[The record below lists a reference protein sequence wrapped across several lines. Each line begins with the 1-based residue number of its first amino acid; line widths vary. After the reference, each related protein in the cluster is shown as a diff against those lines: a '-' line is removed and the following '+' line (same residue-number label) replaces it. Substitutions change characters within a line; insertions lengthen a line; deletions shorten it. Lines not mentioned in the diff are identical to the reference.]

1 MKNTSHTLIRDLMG
15 KTVIVG
21 LVAIAVTSVVA
32 YTVSYRRRTQETLAV
47 LQQSVTE
54 RIERETAIFDLA
66 RDNLDVFTE
75 EFLRLYLSD
84 DIIVTEADFERLYF
98 VGDEGAHRMERQY
111 FDGVESSDGTYRYG
125 VSSFIGNNQA
135 VDDPDLQR
143 RLVLVYRLLAQIGP
157 AFQTRFAN
165 THVSYPENAITLFW
179 PEVPWGLQ
187 ARADL
192 PMNEL
197 GVILATMQEQNPERE
212 PVWTGLYFDETAEE
226 WMITYQVPVDHEGR
240 HLINPSHDVP
250 LTDLMTRLPA
260 PDSGRRPGYAFIMR
274 EDGYL
279 VARPTLPAED
289 QRWVG
294 QLSLEK
300 IEDPAIVRSYEAI
313 RDAVNENPAAFDD
326 GGTLVLE
333 NTQDDTYLTVGR
345 LDGPDWWYIDAF
357 PMAEIQAVAHGAALE
372 RIFES
377 VALLVILMGTFL
389 VLVHRRAARPLAQLR
404 TAAERMGEARVAEV
418 VHGDVPLPVN
428 LNNEIGLTAQR
439 FHEMAGRIL
448 NANRELER
456 VVDQRTQ
463 ELQEANAALREM
475 SVMDGLTG
483 IHNRRSF
490 DRGLLS
496 LMKEVSAGGGTFSLI
511 MIDLDF
517 FKLYNDTY
525 GHHAGDEVLRKVSAG
540 VAAAIRGDDRV
551 YRYGGEELAVL
562 CPGTDARSG
571 FATAQRIV
579 EHIRSLDLSYPET
592 EAGIVTASS
601 GCAEFSRHSRSAEDV
616 IQAADKQLYRAKQEG
631 RNRAAAALSSS

>member
-1 MKNTSHTLIRDLMG
+1 MG

-21 LVAIAVTSVVA
+21 LVTITVIAVAA
-32 YTVSYRRRTQETLAV
+32 YTVTYQRRTLETIEV
-47 LQQSVTE
+47 QQQSVSQ
-54 RIERETAIFDLA
+54 RIERESVIFDLA
-66 RDNLDVFTE
+66 RDNLEVFTE
-75 EFLRLYLSD
+75 EFLRLYLSEE
-84 DIIVTEADFERLYF
+84 IIVTEEDFDRLYF
-98 VGDEGAHRMERQY
+98 EGDEGAHRMEREY
-111 FDGVESSDGTYRYG
+111 FDGVETVDGTYRYG
-125 VSSFIGNNQA
+125 VSSFVGNNQP

-143 RLVLVYRLLAQIGP
+143 RLVLAYRLLAQMGP
-157 AFQTRFAN
+157 GFQTRFAN

-179 PEVPWGLQ
+179 PEVPWGLD

-197 GVILATMQEQNPERE
+197 GVILATMQEENPERE
-212 PVWTGLYFDETAEE
+212 PVWTGLYFDETAED

-250 LTDLMTRLPA
+250 VTDLMTRLPA
-260 PDSGRRPGYAFIMR
+260 PEADRSGYGFIMR

-279 VARPTLPAED
+279 VARPTLPTED

-294 QLSLEK
+294 QLSLDK

-313 RDAVNENPAAFDD
+313 RAAVDESSAPFED
-326 GGTLVLE
+326 GGTIVVE
-333 NTQDDTYLTVGR
+333 NTEDDTYLTVGQ
-345 LDGPDWWYIDAF
+345 LDGPDWWYIDMY
-357 PMAEIQAVAHGAALE
+357 PTAEIRAVAHRAALG
-372 RIFES
+372 RILES
-377 VALLVILMGTFL
+377 VALLVILMATFL

-418 VHGDVPLPVN
+418 VHGDVPLPVD
-428 LNNEIGLTAQR
+428 LDNEIGLTAQR

-448 NANRELER
+448 NVNRELER
-456 VVDQRTQ
+456 VVDLRTQ

-490 DRGLLS
+490 DSGLVA
-496 LMKEVSAGGGTFSLI
+496 LMREVSAGGGTFSLI

-525 GHHAGDEVLRKVSAG
+525 GHHAGDEVLRTVSSG

-562 CPGTDARSG
+562 CPGTNARAG
-571 FATAQRIV
+571 FITAQRII
-579 EHIRSLDLSYPET
+579 ERIRSLELPYPAS
-592 EAGIVTASS
+592 EAGIVTASA
-601 GCAEFSRHSRSAEDV
+601 GCAEFSRHFQTAEEI
-616 IQAADKQLYRAKQEG
+616 IQAADKQLYRAKQDG
-631 RNRAAAALSSS
+631 RNRVAVDGDA